1 MNLIAMAKIKQMFK
15 NFKSFFKNSF
25 GEKYKRLP
33 G

>member
-15 NFKSFFKNSF
+15 NFKRFFKNSF

>member
-15 NFKSFFKNSF
+15 NFKHFLKNYF